1 MLLCNG
7 FGCNQQIWQ
16 YILPQL
22 ATQYQVVLF
31 DYAGMGGSDPAS
43 YDPQRY
49 ASLAGYAQDVVDICQ
64 ALNLQEAVL
73 IGHSTGAS
81 IAMRAAINAPTCFTK
96 VVLLAASPYF
106 LNDGDYYGG
115 FSREDLESLLSL
127 MEADFDTWASMF
139 AGVLM
144 GPRNEVSFGQE
155 LALNFCS
162 SDPTMSKQFAR
173 VAFLD
178 DSRPLVPQLQL
189 PTLLVQCSQDV
200 AAPAEVGAYLLERLP
215 QATLV
220 TLAATGHC
228 PHMSSPLETL
238 EAMENFLRVE

>member
-7 FGCNQQIWQ
+7 FGCNQRIWQ

-22 ATQYQVVLF
+22 ATQYQLVLF
-31 DYAGMGGSDPAS
+31 DYVGIGGSDPAA

-64 ALNLQEAVL
+64 ALNLQQVVL
-73 IGHSTGAS
+73 VGHSVGAT
-81 IAMRAAINAPTCFTK
+81 IAMRAAIKAPLYFTK

-106 LNDGDYYGG
+106 LNEDTYYGG
-115 FSREDLESLLSL
+115 FAREDMESLLGL

-139 AGVLM
+139 AGVLI
-144 GPRNEVSFGQE
+144 GPNNGASLAQE
-155 LALNFCS
+155 LALHFCS
-162 SDPTMSKQFAR
+162 SDSTLTKRFAQ

-178 DSRPLVPQLQL
+178 DSRSLVPQLQL

-200 AAPAEVGAYLLERLP
+200 AAPAEVGAYLLEHLP
-215 QATLV
+215 QGTLV

-228 PHMSSPLETL
+228 PHLSAPLEML
-238 EAMENFLRVE
+238 EVMEAFLRP